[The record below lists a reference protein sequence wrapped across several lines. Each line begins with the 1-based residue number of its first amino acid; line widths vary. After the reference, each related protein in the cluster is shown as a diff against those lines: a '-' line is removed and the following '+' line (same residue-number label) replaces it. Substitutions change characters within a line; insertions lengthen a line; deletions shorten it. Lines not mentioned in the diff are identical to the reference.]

1 MMDERFAFGKNW
13 WRFLGTLDERHIEE
27 AVHGLQALLETQD
40 LEGRTFL
47 DVGSRSGIHSLAA
60 HRMRAERVFSFDY
73 DLDSVR
79 CTEELKRRAGDPE
92 AWAVVRGSVLDVDF
106 MENLPQFD
114 IVYSWGVLHHTGSM
128 WDAIKIASGRCRKGA
143 MFVIGI
149 YNRKGRISDVMKLI
163 KRTYVR
169 SNLVGRSLI
178 KWSYFLA
185 SSAVSFTKGN
195 NTFSQVRNYR
205 TRGMSYWI
213 DLEDWV
219 GGYPFECAT
228 PEEVVSF
235 VTPLGFE
242 LIRSRVGTS
251 FAAVNEFVFHRIA

>member
-1 MMDERFAFGKNW
+1 
-13 WRFLGTLDERHIEE
+13 
-27 AVHGLQALLETQD
+27 
-40 LEGRTFL
+40 
-47 DVGSRSGIHSLAA
+47 
-60 HRMRAERVFSFDY
+60 
-73 DLDSVR
+73 
-79 CTEELKRRAGDPE
+79 
-92 AWAVVRGSVLDVDF
+92 
-106 MENLPQFD
+106 
-114 IVYSWGVLHHTGSM
+114 
-128 WDAIKIASGRCRKGA
+128 

-185 SSAVSFTKGN
+185 SSAVSVTKGN
-195 NTFSQVRNYR
+195 NVFSEVRNHR
-205 TRGMSYWI
+205 DRGMSYWI
-213 DLEDWV
+213 DLEGWV

-235 VTPLGFE
+235 VAPLGFE
-242 LIRSRVGTS
+242 LIRSKVGTS